1 MYVALIDEVFGH
13 MAWTKKIM
21 ATPYTVC
28 NVSK

>member
-13 MAWTKKIM
+13 MAWTKKDYYAM

-28 NVSK
+28 K

>member
-13 MAWTKKIM
+13 MAWTKKIIM

-28 NVSK
+28 K